1 MGSAQKIKGAS
12 GYMCELSV
20 LKHVSWLQVI
30 YGDTDSIMVNTRCTD
45 VAKSREIASQ
55 IIRKVNAP
63 YSKLELALDG
73 MYKVILLLKKKKYA
87 AIKLET
93 DQNGTPFS
101 REVCHVPDALQ
112 CCHPPRFGGIGQQ
125 PYTRLSVRCS
135 T

>member
-1 MGSAQKIKGAS
+1 MVPCSWV
-12 GYMCELSV
+12 YMCGLCELQ
-20 LKHVSWLQVI
+20 HVSWLQVI

-45 VAKSREIASQ
+45 VAKCREIASQ

-101 REVCHVPDALQ
+101 REVCHVTDALQ
-112 CCHPPRFGGIGQQ
+112 CCHSPRCNGTQQQ
-125 PYTRLSVRCS
+125 PHTRLSVICNS
-135 T
+135 